1 MAKSGKNLLSTPN
14 KVLESPYGTY
24 EDVKL
29 NMENYDNIIK
39 NIRASDSSI
48 IEVFVTELEGLL
60 SILRAQEMSF
70 ASLLGCADANTA
82 MKILNNKI
90 DRWNS
95 LGGSVLL
102 DLETRDAVL
111 DLVIARIDD
120 AVVIRL
126 LQNYIERH

>member
-1 MAKSGKNLLSTPN
+1 
-14 KVLESPYGTY
+14 
-24 EDVKL
+24 
-29 NMENYDNIIK
+29 
-39 NIRASDSSI
+39 
-48 IEVFVTELEGLL
+48 
-60 SILRAQEMSF
+60 MSF
-70 ASLLGCADANTA
+70 ASLLGCNDANSA
-82 MKILNNKI
+82 MKILNSKI

-120 AVVIRL
+120 AAVIRL